1 MEALKVE
8 DVFRDLPELHT
19 PRLLLRRVRL
29 EDAADMFEYAS
40 DPEVTK
46 EVTWDTHKAIKEA
59 EGFLRFTVEK
69 YGRGEVS
76 DWGIVLKENNKFI
89 GMCGFIWWLPQHAK
103 AEIGYVLSRKYWGRG
118 LMAEAVGAVM
128 DFGFDK
134 MKLHRLQARCNEP
147 NTGSERVMQKC
158 GMKYE
163 GLARDVVFEKG
174 MFKNVKTYA
183 RLSSDRVK

>member
-1 MEALKVE
+1 MEILKVA
-8 DVFRDLPELHT
+8 DAFGNLPELNT

-46 EVTWDTHKAIKEA
+46 ELTWETHRTIENSKE
-59 EGFLRFTVEK
+59 FLNFTIGK

-89 GMCGFIWWLPQHAK
+89 GMCGFVWWLPQHAK

-118 LMAEAVGAVM
+118 LMPEAVGAVM
-128 DFGFDK
+128 NFGFEK
-134 MKLHRLQARCNEP
+134 MKLHRLQARCNAP
-147 NTGSERVMQKC
+147 NTGSERVMLKC

-183 RLSSDRVK
+183 RLSSDRQN